1 MTALRSIAM
10 AFACFSSIPMPQVPW
25 TKSNMQYLMAAFPLV
40 GVAVGGACLLWF
52 AICGKLG
59 VGPIVRGVGITLLP
73 LAVSGGIHMDG
84 FADVVDAQASHA
96 EPAEKRRILKDPHVG
111 AFAVMGI
118 CAYMLLYFACACE
131 LDERLAI
138 LVACI
143 PVTSRS
149 LAGLA
154 ALCWPVSGKSGM
166 LASIRES
173 TRMGVTRAA
182 LALQLALAVAAML
195 CGSPVVGGVAIVVAG
210 LVFAWAWRFSIKQFG
225 GLSGDLVG
233 FCLQVLELA
242 MLVCVVL
249 AERFVQ

>member
-1 MTALRSIAM
+1 MTLFRSIAM
-10 AFACFSSIPMPQVPW
+10 AFACFSSIPMPHVPW
-25 TKSNMQYLMAAFPLV
+25 TKSNMRYLMAAFPLV
-40 GVAVGGACLLWF
+40 GVAIGGACLLWF
-52 AICGKLG
+52 ALCGKLG
-59 VGPIVRGVGITLLP
+59 AGSVMRGAGLALLP

-118 CAYMLLYFACACE
+118 CGYMILYFAFACE
-131 LDERLAI
+131 LDERSAL

-143 PVTSRS
+143 PVASRG

-154 ALCWPVSGKSGM
+154 ALCWPASGKSGM
-166 LASIRES
+166 LASMRE
-173 TRMGVTRAA
+173 TARMGVVRAA
-182 LALQLALAVAAML
+182 LALQLALAFAAML
-195 CGSPVVGGVAIVVAG
+195 CCAPVVGAAAIVAAG
-210 LVFAWAWRFSIKQFG
+210 LAFAWAWRFSNRQFG

-242 MLVCVVL
+242 MIVAIVM
-249 AERFVQ
+249 AERLAQ